1 MTTAAQINP
10 YPDIA
15 PHVVVER
22 HLLPPIPAAGAQE
35 FTQTDTYA
43 TATATYATATATYAT
58 ATAGEIRA
66 EVQRF
71 VYWDPRDKE
80 PDVDVTFEARIDGG
94 GLPDTCG
101 FGKICAF
108 DAETMYRL
116 AAVCEAAG
124 TLLDEVI
131 R

>member
-35 FTQTDTYA
+35 FTQTD
-43 TATATYATATATYAT
+43 TYAT

-108 DAETMYRL
+108 DSETMYRL